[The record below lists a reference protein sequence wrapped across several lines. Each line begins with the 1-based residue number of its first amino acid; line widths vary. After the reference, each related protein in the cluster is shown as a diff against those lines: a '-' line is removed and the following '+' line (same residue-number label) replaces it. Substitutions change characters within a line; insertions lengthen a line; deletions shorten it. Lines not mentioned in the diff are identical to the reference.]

1 MKINSNVNKISES
14 NYSLKTKEGKIF
26 RNNLSKKMPMEDVL
40 RDIQENHN
48 HSWFDELYERNKD
61 HLDDIALIYRGNNI
75 TYREMFDNI
84 EKYAKS
90 LKKFGL
96 GKNSEIPVCL
106 SNTPEIVYII
116 GAASKIGASVNIF
129 GSKFSKDYITEI
141 LKGTNSNLIFIEDNE
156 YKKIEESIV
165 DSNIDNVIMISLRD
179 SLKDDNNPFEKLDS
193 KNSSFTNKVNELKNS
208 NNKIISQS
216 EFINFGKDYKGS
228 TSEKVDLDDDF
239 IITYTSGSTNS
250 GRPKGIVHSNR
261 SYITVARYHN
271 NDLNGGFCLRPYTF
285 LALIPTYSNSNFMS
299 IISDSLMQGSKL
311 AFEPNYDPNHF
322 LDSLIIHN
330 PHYVAATKSFW
341 VRAAK
346 KMLSEYKRKSIS
358 LKNLFLAFSCGEQFE
373 MNEEKLINKAL
384 KKAKAGVNVT
394 HTPFPIVKM
403 SEAGGDCEHGSIF
416 YTLFRAYSNLKP
428 SNRNKKTACGMG
440 TFDFVEF
447 AVLDENGNRLGN
459 NMYGRLV
466 ANSPCTMKKYKNN
479 PQATENFYI
488 TDSEGKRWAD
498 MKVYGYVDND
508 NKVHLKGRIPSGKET
523 VPPFYLSQ
531 EILKDTKNILSCEVV
546 EDFENEGLFIA
557 HIELQPNCKKTIDYV
572 INSANERCKKILE
585 ATSSKLY
592 FRIRSNEESFPLTG
606 SGKRDVISLKKEG
619 LSEKCVIPINID
631 GKVVLENYSD
641 EKEFIKKKKRI

>member
-1 MKINSNVNKISES
+1 MKLNSNIDTLSSSDYK
-14 NYSLKTKEGKIF
+14 LKSKEGMIF
-26 RNNLSKKMPMEDVL
+26 RNSLSKKVSVKDVL
-40 RDIQENHN
+40 KDIQENHN
-48 HSWFDELYERNKD
+48 QSWYDELYERNKD
-61 HLDDIALIYRGNNI
+61 YLDDIALIYRGNNI

-90 LKKFGL
+90 LKKLGL

-141 LKGTNSNLIFIEDNE
+141 LKGTNSNILFIEDNE
-156 YKKIEESIV
+156 YIKIEESILN
-165 DSNIDNVIMISLRD
+165 SNIDSIVMISLRD
-179 SLKDDNNPFEKLDS
+179 SLKNNYNPYEELDS
-193 KNSSFTNKVNELKNS
+193 NSNLFINRVDELKNS

-216 EFINFGKDYKGS
+216 EFLDFGKDYIGS
-228 TSEKVDLDDDF
+228 TSENVDLDDDF

-250 GRPKGIVHSNR
+250 SRPKGIVHSNR

-271 NDLNGGFCLRPYTF
+271 IDLNGGFSLKPYTF

-311 AFEPNYDPNHF
+311 AFEPNYNPDSF

-341 VRAAK
+341 IKCAK
-346 KMLSEYKRKSIS
+346 KLLSEYKKRPIL

-373 MNEEKLINKAL
+373 INEEKLINKAI

-394 HTPFPIVKM
+394 HTPFSIVKM

-416 YTLFRAYSNLKP
+416 YTLFRSYSNLKP
-428 SNRNKKTACGMG
+428 SNRNKKVACGMG

-447 AVLDENGNRLGN
+447 AVLDEEGNRLGN
-459 NMYGRLV
+459 NRYGRLV
-466 ANSPCTMKKYKNN
+466 ANSPCTMKEYKNN
-479 PQATENFYI
+479 PQATNKFYI

-498 MKVYGYVDND
+498 MNVYGYVDND
-508 NKVHLKGRIPSGKET
+508 NKVHLKGRIPNGKET
-523 VPPFYLSQ
+523 LPPFYLSQ

-546 EDFENEGLFIA
+546 EDKDNAGLFVA
-557 HIELQPNCKKTIDYV
+557 HIELQPNCKKALEFIV
-572 INSANERCKKILE
+572 NSANERCKRLLE

-592 FRIRSNEESFPLTG
+592 FRVRSNEESFPLTG
-606 SGKRDVISLKKEG
+606 SGKRDVNALKNEKI
-619 LSEKCVIPINID
+619 SEKCVIPIIND
-631 GKVVLENYSD
+631 GKVVLKKYSE
-641 EKEFIKKKKRI
+641 EKGFTKKKV